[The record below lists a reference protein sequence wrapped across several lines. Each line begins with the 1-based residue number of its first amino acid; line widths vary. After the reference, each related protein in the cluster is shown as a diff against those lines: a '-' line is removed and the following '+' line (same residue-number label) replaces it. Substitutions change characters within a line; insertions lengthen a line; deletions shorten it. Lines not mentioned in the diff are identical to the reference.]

1 MLSIKSIKM
10 SLPLCVCAILA
21 LSSPAL
27 TQAEEAYESGG
38 ISSTRAAE
46 QRAALALKA
55 EERKK
60 RAAEKQKAAEA
71 AKVVEASKAVEAPKA
86 VESPKEAAPAK

>member
-46 QRAALALKA
+46 QRAALAHKA

-60 RAAEKQKAAEA
+60 RSAEKQKAAEA
-71 AKVVEASKAVEAPKA
+71 PKVPEAPKE
-86 VESPKEAAPAK
+86 VEGQKEAAPAK

>member
-21 LSSPAL
+21 LLSPTL

-46 QRAALALKA
+46 QRAALAHKA

-60 RAAEKQKAAEA
+60 KAAEKQKAAETP
-71 AKVVEASKAVEAPKA
+71 KAVEVPKE